1 MDLYLHSPTCLRGLH
16 KAFTFTYL
24 TDEEFL
30 LTKLETLRDFGEI
43 CEQYTL
49 TQGLYL
55 YLSNRRR
62 IPPYETRNL
71 TRF

>member
-1 MDLYLHSPTCLRGLH
+1 MNGPISPPPTCLRGLH

-43 CEQYTL
+43 CEQYTEA
-49 TQGLYL
+49 T
-55 YLSNRRR
+55 
-62 IPPYETRNL
+62 
-71 TRF
+71 

>member
-43 CEQYTL
+43 CEQYTEA
-49 TQGLYL
+49 T
-55 YLSNRRR
+55 
-62 IPPYETRNL
+62 
-71 TRF
+71 